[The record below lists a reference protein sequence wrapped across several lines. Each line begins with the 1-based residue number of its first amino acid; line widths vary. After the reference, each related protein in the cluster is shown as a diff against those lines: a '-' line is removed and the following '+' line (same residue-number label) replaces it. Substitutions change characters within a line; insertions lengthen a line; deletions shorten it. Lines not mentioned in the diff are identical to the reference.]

1 MGKIKASTVITAIP
15 LILVNIVAVSGQ
27 YAFLREHLSWPVY
40 GAAIFAAA
48 LESTALYLA
57 YMAHQ
62 SLMNL
67 DSSMRLRLGA
77 ITFGLLAGIMNA
89 SHYRSHGHL
98 TFVSI
103 ATGIMSASSPVLWGI
118 YSRRQSRDKLM
129 QLGLIEP
136 GAVKLG
142 INRWIMYPIKSFR
155 VYRNA
160 AWAGERNPQIA
171 ISEYEAMQDTESE
184 PMPEPQLSM
193 QVTTPALQSALASD
207 ASKADA
213 VRYALRALTADSNG
227 AVPKPADV
235 AGYLAGHGHAV
246 SAQYV
251 RDVARRDREAQTRDR
266 RAGMR
271 AISAASPSD

>member
-1 MGKIKASTVITAIP
+1 MSKLKASAVITAIP

-27 YAFLREHLSWPVY
+27 YAFLRDHLSWPVY
-40 GAAIFAAA
+40 GIAIFAAA
-48 LESTALYLA
+48 IESTALFLA
-57 YMAHQ
+57 YMAHA
-62 SLMNL
+62 SLMAL

-77 ITFGLLAGIMNA
+77 IGFGILAGFMNY
-89 SHYRSHGHL
+89 SHYAINGHP
-98 TFVSI
+98 TFVAI

-142 INRWIMYPIKSFR
+142 LNRWIMYPVKSFH

-171 ISEYEAMQDTESE
+171 ISEYEAVQDTEPE
-184 PMPEPQLSM
+184 PMPEPQQAM
-193 QVTTPALQSALASD
+193 QITTPALQSTLASD

-213 VRYALRALTADSNG
+213 VRYALRALTADGNG

-235 AGYLAGHGHAV
+235 ARYLAGHGHAV
-246 SAQYV
+246 SPQYV
-251 RDVARRDREAQTRDR
+251 RDVARRDREGQARDR